1 MAIFEWHHIYS
12 VGDAEIDSQHK
23 RLFDIANRYH
33 DAFTTHRNNETL
45 MSIFYELI
53 DYTVTHFS
61 AEEQFMQ
68 RNQFPG
74 LLQHKEQH
82 QKLVKLVLNYK
93 TLLERRDPGAE
104 QRAMDFI
111 RLWLNGHILGSDR
124 NYGEHARER
133 RPAMATAMAMA

>member
-1 MAIFEWHHIYS
+1 MALFEWHNIYS
-12 VGDAEIDSQHK
+12 VGDADIDSQHK

-33 DAFTTHRNNETL
+33 AAYSTRSSTETL

-53 DYTVTHFS
+53 EYTVTHFT

-68 RNQFPG
+68 RHQFPG
-74 LLQHKEQH
+74 FLQHKEQH

-93 TLLERRDPGAE
+93 ALLERRDPGAE
-104 QRAMDFI
+104 QRAMDFL

-124 NYGEHARER
+124 NYGEHARDR
-133 RPAMATAMAMA
+133 RAAYAMA